1 MSTVLAPEHARTVR
15 EQRGWSWYDWAN
27 SAFSTT
33 VVTVFLGPY
42 LTGIVESAAEAGESI
57 TLLGVV
63 PVGAGSYYP
72 YVVSLSVLLQ
82 VVLMPIVGG
91 IADTSRSKRRVM
103 GVAAYAGALATMGL
117 FFLEGTAYQLGGIL
131 FVVANVAFGC
141 AYVVANS
148 FLPDI
153 AAPEDRDRVS
163 ARAWAMGYV
172 GGILLL
178 VANLALFLGH
188 EALGV
193 SEGDAVRISLLSAG
207 AWWALFTIVPLR
219 RLRDR
224 PPAAHHVGGG
234 LRQLGA
240 TLRELPRYPM
250 ALLFLVAFFFFN
262 DGIQTVIGL
271 TAVYATE
278 ELELPTMAVIVAV
291 VVVQLVGIV
300 GALAMARLAGRHGA
314 KRVVLVSLG
323 AWALLLVAAY
333 LLPTGQ
339 FAPFIA
345 VGAAIGFV
353 LGGTQALSRSLFAQ
367 LIPRSREASYFSL
380 YEVSN
385 GASSVLG
392 PLVFGLSLQFLG
404 SYRIAIVMLVV
415 FFAVGAVLLARVD
428 MARGAAEAAAAP

>member
-1 MSTVLAPEHARTVR
+1 MSVSEAIPRTRR

-42 LTGIVESAAEAGESI
+42 LLSVVETAEAAGQRI
-57 TLLGVV
+57 TLLGVL
-63 PVGAGSYYP
+63 PVSADSYYP
-72 YVVSLSVLLQ
+72 YVVTLSVILQ
-82 VVLMPIVGG
+82 VVLMPIIGG
-91 IADTSRSKRRVM
+91 IADTSGSKRLVL
-103 GVAAYAGALATMGL
+103 GVSAYVGALATMGL
-117 FFLEGTAYQLGGIL
+117 FFLDGRAYQLGGIC
-131 FVVANVAFGC
+131 FIIANVAFGC
-141 AYVVANS
+141 AAVVANS

-153 AAPEDRDRVS
+153 AAPEERDRVS

-178 VANLALFLGH
+178 IANLGLFLGH

-219 RLRDR
+219 RLRNR

-234 LRQLGA
+234 MRQLGA

-250 ALLFLVAFFFFN
+250 ALLFLIAFFFFN

-291 VVVQLVGIV
+291 VVVQVVGIV
-300 GALAMARLAGRHGA
+300 GALTMARLAGRHGA
-314 KRVVLVSLG
+314 KRVVLASLG

-333 LLPTGQ
+333 LLPVGQ
-339 FAPFIA
+339 LAPFIA
-345 VGAAIGFV
+345 VGGAIGFV

-385 GASSVLG
+385 GASSILG

-415 FFAVGAVLLARVD
+415 FFAVGALLLARVD
-428 MARGAAEAAAAP
+428 MARGVADAASAP

>member
-1 MSTVLAPEHARTVR
+1 MSVSEAIPRTRR

-42 LTGIVESAAEAGESI
+42 LLSVVEAAEAAGQRI
-57 TLLGVV
+57 TLLGVL
-63 PVGAGSYYP
+63 PVSADSYYP
-72 YVVSLSVLLQ
+72 YVVTLSVILQ
-82 VVLMPIVGG
+82 VVLMPIIGG
-91 IADTSRSKRRVM
+91 IADTSGSKRLVL
-103 GVAAYAGALATMGL
+103 GVSAYVGALATMGL
-117 FFLEGTAYQLGGIL
+117 FFLDGRAYQLGGIC
-131 FVVANVAFGC
+131 FIIANVAFGC
-141 AYVVANS
+141 AAVVANS

-153 AAPEDRDRVS
+153 AAPEERDRVS

-178 VANLALFLGH
+178 IANLGLFLGH

-234 LRQLGA
+234 MRQLGA

-250 ALLFLVAFFFFN
+250 ALLFLIAFFFFN

-271 TAVYATE
+271 TAVYATQ

-291 VVVQLVGIV
+291 VIVQVVGIV
-300 GALAMARLAGRHGA
+300 GALTMARLAGRHGA
-314 KRVVLVSLG
+314 KRVVLASLG

-333 LLPTGQ
+333 LLPVGQ
-339 FAPFIA
+339 LAPFIA
-345 VGAAIGFV
+345 VGGAIGFV

-385 GASSVLG
+385 GASSILG

-415 FFAVGAVLLARVD
+415 FFAVGALLLARVD
-428 MARGAAEAAAAP
+428 MARGVADAASAP

>member
-1 MSTVLAPEHARTVR
+1 MSVSEAIPRTRR

-42 LTGIVESAAEAGESI
+42 LLSVVETAEAAGQRI
-57 TLLGVV
+57 TLLGVL
-63 PVGAGSYYP
+63 PVSADSYYP
-72 YVVSLSVLLQ
+72 YVVTLSVILQ
-82 VVLMPIVGG
+82 VVLMPIIGG
-91 IADTSRSKRRVM
+91 IADTSGSKRLVL
-103 GVAAYAGALATMGL
+103 GVSAYVGALATMGL
-117 FFLEGTAYQLGGIL
+117 FFLDGSAYQLGGLCFII
-131 FVVANVAFGC
+131 ANVAFGC
-141 AYVVANS
+141 AAVVANS

-153 AAPEDRDRVS
+153 AAPEERDRVS

-178 VANLALFLGH
+178 IANLGLFLGH

-219 RLRDR
+219 RLRNR

-234 LRQLGA
+234 MRQLGA

-250 ALLFLVAFFFFN
+250 ALLFLIAFFFFN

-291 VVVQLVGIV
+291 VVVQVVGIV
-300 GALAMARLAGRHGA
+300 GALTMARLAGRHGA
-314 KRVVLVSLG
+314 KRVVLASLG

-333 LLPTGQ
+333 LLPVGQ
-339 FAPFIA
+339 LAPFIA
-345 VGAAIGFV
+345 VGGAIGFV

-385 GASSVLG
+385 GASSILG

-415 FFAVGAVLLARVD
+415 FFAVGALLLARVD
-428 MARGAAEAAAAP
+428 MARGVADAASAP